1 MRAPTRTWTRSSLLP
16 LPLPVFFLF
25 LPPILIACG
34 PAPAEV
40 RVLENVIYA
49 THGGEDLG
57 LDLALPERPEKDR
70 PLVVFIHGGGWAA
83 GNRQSYAGTIREMAA
98 RGFAAATVT
107 YRFAP
112 KHPWP
117 AQLDDVRAAVR
128 FLRTNAARYGIDP
141 WRIAASGMSAGGH
154 LSLMLGLLPDG
165 AQGEDTRVQ
174 AVVNYFGPTDM
185 REDVFSDFVDGLLV
199 NLAAGPRDSRAAVYR
214 EFSPITYISAGD
226 APVITLHGTLDE
238 LVPIGQATALHA
250 ALDAAHIPN
259 RADVLEGRGH
269 GWKDADMERTE
280 RLAFEFIDTYLRG
293 SDLPLLAVEDFE
305 SGNSRWESADAA
317 AWKVAGTE
325 GERYCSL
332 VKDKSDYTPPVRAP
346 QNMALLKE
354 IEAGDLVLDVRARST
369 KKDYGHRD
377 LCLFFGYRDP
387 SRFYYVHLAKQADP
401 HAHSVFLV
409 NGKDR
414 VSIASERTSGMEWG
428 DSWHRIRLRR
438 EAASGKIEVYLDD
451 FSKPIM
457 TARDTTF
464 PAGRVGIGSFDDTGD
479 FDEIR
484 VRGKVAKPAETK
496 TGS

>member
-1 MRAPTRTWTRSSLLP
+1 MRAPARACTRVDPLPLFP

-25 LPPILIACG
+25 CLLAAT
-34 PAPAEV
+34 PAAAEV

-57 LDLALPERPEKDR
+57 LDLALPESPEKDR

-83 GNRQSYAGTIREMAA
+83 GNRQFYGGAIREMAA

-117 AQLDDVRAAVR
+117 AQLEDVRAAVR
-128 FLRTNAARYGIDP
+128 FLRANAGKYGIDP
-141 WRIAASGMSAGGH
+141 WRVAASGMSAGGH

-165 AQGEDTRVQ
+165 TRGEDTRVQ

-185 REDVFSDFVDGLLV
+185 REDVFNDFVDGLLV
-199 NLAAGPRDSRAAVYR
+199 NLAAGPRDSRASVYR
-214 EFSPITYISAGD
+214 EFSPVTYISPGD
-226 APVITLHGTLDE
+226 APVLTLHGTLDE
-238 LVPIGQATALHA
+238 LVPIAQATVLHA
-250 ALDAAHIPN
+250 ALDAARIPN
-259 RADVLEGRGH
+259 KADILDGRGH
-269 GWKDADMERTE
+269 GWKDADLARTE
-280 RLAFEFIDTYLRG
+280 RLAFEFIDAYLKG
-293 SDLPLLAVEDFE
+293 SDLPLLLVEDFD
-305 SGNSRWESADAA
+305 SGNERWESADVA
-317 AWKVAGTE
+317 AWKVAGKE
-325 GERYCSL
+325 GERYVSL

-346 QNMALLKE
+346 HNMALLKDV
-354 IEAGDLVLDVRARST
+354 EAGDLVLDVRARST

-387 SRFYYVHLAKQADP
+387 SHFYYVHLAKQADP

-414 VSIASERTSGMEWG
+414 LSIAADRTSGMEWG
-428 DSWHRIRLRR
+428 DGWHRIRLRR
-438 EAASGKIEVYLDD
+438 EASSGKIEVFLDD

-457 TARDTTF
+457 KATDTTF
-464 PAGRVGIGSFDDTGD
+464 PSGRIGIGSFDDTGD

-484 VRGKVAKPAETK
+484 VRGKLEK
-496 TGS
+496 